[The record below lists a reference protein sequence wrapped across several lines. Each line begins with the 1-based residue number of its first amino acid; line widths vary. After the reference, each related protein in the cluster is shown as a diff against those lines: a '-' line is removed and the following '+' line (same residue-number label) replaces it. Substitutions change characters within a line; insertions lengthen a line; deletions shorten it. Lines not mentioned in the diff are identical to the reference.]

1 MLGGFFAFGVF
12 MKLKFLCAAMAT
24 SLLAACGSSS
34 STTQND
40 MCAETASDSFS
51 CEQMLLDSTAVAV
64 AQTSAVSESLVQLQ
78 TDISSYCG
86 DVAST
91 VLQDTAKASWS
102 AAMVEVQQLEVMQLA
117 PIEELRD
124 ELYVWP
130 GNNTCRTDNQIVT
143 NTNPDMATVDSANRG
158 LTAVEY
164 ILFSDDA
171 LAKCDTSFPDVAV
184 WRAANTELNDRK
196 LQRCEYAKNIVSDLT
211 IKVDTLNTSLASF
224 SLQDSNSSLQQAAND
239 ISDSLFYVD
248 KFTKD
253 LKILAV
259 LPQASDSAFI
269 VSALES
275 QFADYTVTFLTDTS
289 SAVLLE
295 DLGSTFVTDVSKQ
308 HIVNNLQG
316 AKALFK
322 GGANIG
328 LDDYLNALGQ
338 TDMATEIE
346 LSLDNAIAHAQLID
360 ESLHKVI
367 VQADASNISACI
379 ASATMGTFDAN
390 SNLEKTCALQFFLKQ
405 FTDLLKED
413 LVLALNFSKPAAADG
428 DAD

>member
-1 MLGGFFAFGVF
+1 
-12 MKLKFLCAAMAT
+12 MKFRFLCAAVAT

-40 MCAETASDSFS
+40 LCAETVSGDFS
-51 CEQMLLDSTAVAV
+51 CQQMLLDTTAVAV
-64 AQTSAVSESLVQLQ
+64 AQTTAVSESLNQLQ
-78 TDISSYCG
+78 IDIGSYCG

-91 VLQDTAKASWS
+91 ALQNTAKASWS
-102 AAMVEVQQLEVMQLA
+102 AAMVEVQQLEVMQFG

-130 GNNTCRTDNQIVT
+130 GNNTCRTDDQIAT
-143 NTNPDMATVDSANRG
+143 NINPDMATVDSANRG

-171 LAKCDTSFPDVAV
+171 LAKCDENFPDVAT
-184 WRAANTELNDRK
+184 WRAANPELNARK
-196 LQRCEYAKNIVSDLT
+196 LQRCEYAENVVSDLT
-211 IKVDTLNTSLASF
+211 DKVDTLKTSLASF

-253 LKILAV
+253 LKILAAI
-259 LPQASDSAFI
+259 PQASDGVFAESK
-269 VSALES
+269 LES
-275 QFADYTVTFLTDTS
+275 QFADVT
-289 SAVLLE
+289 
-295 DLGSTFVTDVSKQ
+295 GTFIIDVSKQ

-316 AKALFK
+316 AKTLFK
-322 GGANIG
+322 GGTNIG
-328 LDDYLNALGQ
+328 LDDYLGALGQ
-338 TDMATEIE
+338 ADMATEIE
-346 LSLDNAIAHAQLID
+346 VSLDNAIAHAQLID
-360 ESLHKVI
+360 ENLYQI
-367 VQADASNISACI
+367 IFQADAANISACI
-379 ASATMGTFDAN
+379 ASATMGTFDAA